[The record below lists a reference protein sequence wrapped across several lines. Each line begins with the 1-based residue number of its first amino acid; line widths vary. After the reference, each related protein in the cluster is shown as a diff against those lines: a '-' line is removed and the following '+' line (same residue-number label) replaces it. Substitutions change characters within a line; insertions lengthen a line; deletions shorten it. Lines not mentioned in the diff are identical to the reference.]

1 MGEEGDARAGGRGHV
16 CVRVRG
22 LSEDASSLISP
33 AGSLTMRQDDF
44 SPVVKK
50 CARVGGGARKRNV
63 LREAQASAG
72 YQTGEP
78 EEREYHHRG
87 RVSTHREDNVEY
99 KYVSNAQPST
109 RTEPI
114 AVASNAQRTRAL
126 DVVEYDCLPLRATQ
140 VDRYNRYNRYAL
152 RRSTPRAVRPAARP

>member
-114 AVASNAQRTRAL
+114 AVAAAFAFLSASILLSMCSITPITSLVAMIGTSMIGSLSSPN
-126 DVVEYDCLPLRATQ
+126 PLTA
-140 VDRYNRYNRYAL
+140 
-152 RRSTPRAVRPAARP
+152 